1 MLFGRNT
8 KKVAEPLQ
16 QRVDCLIGAE
26 TTVTGD
32 VVFSGGLRIDGKITG
47 DVTVSNVKAGTL
59 TLGEHG
65 CIDGDVRVSNLVVFG
80 KIDGSVYVTGLVEL
94 RSSAR
99 VTGDVYYG
107 SLEMEAGSVIDGRL
121 VKHKAAGEV

>member
-1 MLFGRNT
+1 MLFRRNT

-16 QRVDCLIGAE
+16 QRVDSLIGAD

-32 VVFSGGLRIDGKITG
+32 VVFCGGLRIDGKITG
-47 DVTVSNVKAGTL
+47 DVTVSDVKAGTL

-65 CIDGDVRVSNLVVFG
+65 FIDGDVRVSNLVVFG
-80 KIDGSVYVTGLVEL
+80 RIDGSVYVTGLVEL
-94 RSSAR
+94 RASAK
-99 VTGDVYYG
+99 VSGDVYYG

-121 VKHKAAGEV
+121 VKHKVSG